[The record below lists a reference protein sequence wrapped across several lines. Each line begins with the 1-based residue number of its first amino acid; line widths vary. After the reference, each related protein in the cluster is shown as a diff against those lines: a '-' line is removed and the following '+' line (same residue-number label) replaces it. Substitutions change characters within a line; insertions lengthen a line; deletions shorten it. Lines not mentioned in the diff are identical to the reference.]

1 MHDLVLKGGRVVDPA
16 QNIDRVTDVAFADGK
31 VAAIGDGLQGRS
43 VRDCS
48 GKIVTPG
55 LIDLHTHV
63 YAGNSSIG
71 IEPDPYALATACTT
85 LVDAGTAGPANFDG
99 YRRHIVEPAD
109 VNIVSYINISFAGI
123 FAFSKTVMVGE
134 CEDFR
139 LLHSE
144 SCLEAIGRHR
154 DIICGV
160 KVRIGMTA
168 SGGRGAAPLDI
179 ALEVAD
185 AAGLPVMCHLDYP
198 PPSRKETLARLR
210 KGDVLTHCF
219 RPFPGAP
226 AHYDGRVREEVLDAR
241 ERGVIFDVG
250 HGGGSFGWKT
260 AEDMLANDFK
270 PDCISSDVHSLSI
283 EGPAYDQLVT
293 MSKFLRL
300 GMSDVEVIKAST
312 VGPAN
317 AISRP
322 ELGSLVVGTP
332 GDASVLSVEDGDFTL
347 RDVKGLERQAGQ
359 HFRAHGMVMRGAWR
373 STLPPIA

>member
-16 QNIDRVTDVAFADGK
+16 QNLDQVIDVAFADGK
-31 VAAIGDGLQGRS
+31 VSAVGRGLEGRD
-43 VRDCS
+43 VRDCT
-48 GKIVTPG
+48 GRMVTPG

-63 YAGNSSIG
+63 YAGHTSIG

-99 YRRHIVEPAD
+99 YRRHIVEASD

-123 FAFSKTVMVGE
+123 FAFSRMVMVGE
-134 CEDFR
+134 CDDFR
-139 LLHSE
+139 LLHAE
-144 SCLEAIGRHR
+144 ACLDAIQRHR
-154 DIICGV
+154 DVICGV

-168 SGGRGAAPLDI
+168 SGGKGAAPLDI

-185 AAGLPVMCHLDYP
+185 AASLPVMCHLDYP

-226 AHYDGRVREEVLDAR
+226 AHYDGRAREEVLEAR
-241 ERGVIFDVG
+241 ARGVIFDVG

-260 AEDMLANDFK
+260 AEDMFSAGFL
-270 PDCISSDVHSLSI
+270 PDCISSDVHSISMD
-283 EGPAYDQLVT
+283 GPAFDQLVT
-293 MSKFLRL
+293 MSKFLHL
-300 GMSDVEVIKAST
+300 GLSEAEVIRAST
-312 VGPAN
+312 VGPAH

-322 ELGSLVVGTP
+322 ELGSLEVGTP
-332 GDASVLSVEDGDFTL
+332 GDASVLSVEEGDFTL
-347 RDVKGLERQAGQ
+347 TDVKGLNRQSNH

-373 STLPPIA
+373 STLSPIA

>member
-1 MHDLVLKGGRVVDPA
+1 MHDLVLKGGRVIDPA

-31 VAAIGDGLQGRS
+31 VAAIGDGLQGRDT
-43 VRDCS
+43 RDVS
-48 GKIVTPG
+48 GKMVTPG

-63 YAGNSSIG
+63 YWGHTSIG
-71 IEPDPYALATACTT
+71 IDPDPYALKTACTT
-85 LVDAGTAGPANFDG
+85 LVDAGTAGPANFLG

-123 FAFSKTVMVGE
+123 FAFSNMVMVGE
-134 CEDFR
+134 SDDFR
-139 LLHSE
+139 LLHPE
-144 SCLEAIGRHR
+144 ACLRAIEQHR
-154 DIICGV
+154 DVICGV

-168 SGGRGAAPLDI
+168 SGGKGAAPLDL

-226 AHYDGRVREEVLDAR
+226 AHYDGRVREEVLEAR
-241 ERGVIFDVG
+241 ERGVIFDIG

-260 AEDMLANDFK
+260 AEDMVGNGFL
-270 PDCISSDVHSLSI
+270 PDCISSDVHTLS
-283 EGPAYDQLVT
+283 EDGPAYDQLVT
-293 MSKFLRL
+293 MSKFLYL
-300 GMSDVEVIKAST
+300 GMTPTEIIRAST
-312 VGPAN
+312 EGPAN

-322 ELGSLVVGTP
+322 ELGSLAIGTQ
-332 GDASVLSVEDGDFTL
+332 GDASVLSIEDGERALQDA
-347 RDVKGLERQAGQ
+347 KGLDRIGNQ
-359 HFRAHGMVMRGAWR
+359 HFKAEGMVMRGSWR
-373 STLPPIA
+373 STH

>member
-1 MHDLVLKGGRVVDPA
+1 MHDLVLKGGRVIDPA
-16 QNIDRVTDVAFADGK
+16 QQIDRVTDVAFADGK
-31 VAAIGDGLQGRS
+31 VAAIGDGLEGRDT
-43 VRDCS
+43 RDCS
-48 GKIVTPG
+48 GKMVTPG
-55 LIDLHTHV
+55 LIDLHTHI
-63 YAGNSSIG
+63 YAGHTSIG

-85 LVDAGTAGPANFDG
+85 LVDAGTAGPANFSG

-109 VNIVSYINISFAGI
+109 VNIVSFINISFAGI

-134 CEDFR
+134 CDDFR

-144 SCLEAIGRHR
+144 SCLAAIQEHR
-154 DIICGV
+154 DLICGV

-168 SGGRGAAPLDI
+168 SGGKGAAPLDI

-226 AHYDGRVREEVLDAR
+226 SHYDGRVREEVLEAR
-241 ERGVIFDVG
+241 ARGVIFDVG

-270 PDCISSDVHSLSI
+270 PDCISSDVHTIAI
-283 EGPAYDQLVT
+283 EGPAFDQLVT
-293 MSKFLRL
+293 MTKFLRL
-300 GMSDVEVIKAST
+300 GMTETEVIRAST
-312 VGPAN
+312 KGPAN

-322 ELGSLVVGTP
+322 ELGSLAIGTP
-332 GDASVLSVEDGDFTL
+332 GDASVLSLEEGDFTL
-347 RDVKGLERQAGQ
+347 RDVKGLERQSDK
-359 HFRAHGMVMRGAWR
+359 HFRAHGMVMGGSWR
-373 STLPPIA
+373 ATLPPIG

>member
-1 MHDLVLKGGRVVDPA
+1 MHDLVLKGGRVIDPA

-31 VAAIGDGLQGRS
+31 VAAIGDGLQGRDTRY
-43 VRDCS
+43 VS
-48 GKIVTPG
+48 GKMVTPG

-63 YAGNSSIG
+63 YWGHTSIG
-71 IEPDPYALATACTT
+71 IDPDPYALKTACTT
-85 LVDAGTAGPANFDG
+85 LVDAGTAGPANFLG

-123 FAFSKTVMVGE
+123 FAFSNMVMVGE
-134 CEDFR
+134 SDDFR
-139 LLHSE
+139 LLHPE
-144 SCLEAIGRHR
+144 ACLCAIEQHR
-154 DIICGV
+154 DVICGV

-168 SGGRGAAPLDI
+168 SGGKGAAPLDL

-226 AHYDGRVREEVLDAR
+226 AHYDGRVREEVLEAR
-241 ERGVIFDVG
+241 ERGVIFDIG

-260 AEDMLANDFK
+260 AEDMVGNGFL
-270 PDCISSDVHSLSI
+270 PDCISSDVHTLS
-283 EGPAYDQLVT
+283 EDGPAYDQLVT
-293 MSKFLRL
+293 MSKFLYL
-300 GMSDVEVIKAST
+300 GMTPTEIIRAST
-312 VGPAN
+312 EGPAN

-322 ELGSLVVGTP
+322 ELGSLAIGTQ
-332 GDASVLSVEDGDFTL
+332 GDASVLSIEDGERALQDA
-347 RDVKGLERQAGQ
+347 KGLDRIGNQ
-359 HFRAHGMVMRGAWR
+359 HFKAEGMVMRGSWR
-373 STLPPIA
+373 STH

>member
-1 MHDLVLKGGRVVDPA
+1 MHDLVLKGGRVIDPA

-31 VAAIGDGLQGRS
+31 VAAIGDGLQGRDTRY
-43 VRDCS
+43 VS
-48 GKIVTPG
+48 GKMVTPG

-63 YAGNSSIG
+63 YWGHTSIG
-71 IEPDPYALATACTT
+71 IDPDPYALKTACTT
-85 LVDAGTAGPANFDG
+85 LVDAGTAGPANFLG

-123 FAFSKTVMVGE
+123 FAFSNMVMVGE
-134 CEDFR
+134 SDDFR
-139 LLHSE
+139 LLHPE
-144 SCLEAIGRHR
+144 ACLRAIEQHR
-154 DIICGV
+154 DVICGV

-168 SGGRGAAPLDI
+168 SGGKGAAPLDL

-226 AHYDGRVREEVLDAR
+226 AHYDGRVREEVLEAR
-241 ERGVIFDVG
+241 ERGVIFDIG

-260 AEDMLANDFK
+260 AEDMVGNGFL
-270 PDCISSDVHSLSI
+270 PDCISSDVHTLS
-283 EGPAYDQLVT
+283 EDGPAYDQLVT
-293 MSKFLRL
+293 MSKFLYL
-300 GMSDVEVIKAST
+300 GMTPTEIIRAST
-312 VGPAN
+312 EGPAN

-322 ELGSLVVGTP
+322 ELGSLAIGTQ
-332 GDASVLSVEDGDFTL
+332 GDASVLSIEDGERALQDA
-347 RDVKGLERQAGQ
+347 KGLDRIGNQ
-359 HFRAHGMVMRGAWR
+359 HFKAEGMVMRGSWR
-373 STLPPIA
+373 STH